1 MIDWIENHKLIR
13 RLALIWSC
21 SLITWVVIQVFT
33 DISQITSAVVGA
45 LSVVIGILA
54 SVIGFYQYQRG
65 KEDG

>member
-13 RLALIWSC
+13 RFALIWAC
-21 SLITWVVIQVFT
+21 ILITWVTVQVFI
-33 DISQITSAVVGA
+33 DISKITSAVVGA
-45 LSVVIGILA
+45 LTVIVGILA